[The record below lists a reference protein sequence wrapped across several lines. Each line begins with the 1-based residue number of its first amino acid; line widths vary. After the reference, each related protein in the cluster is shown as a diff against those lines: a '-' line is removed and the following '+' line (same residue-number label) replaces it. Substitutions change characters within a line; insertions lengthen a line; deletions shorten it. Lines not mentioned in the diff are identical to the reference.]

1 MTKEI
6 TSLVNVIVFDKDQNI
21 IISNTLV
28 GNDVQL
34 AEHIFINECRDHFT
48 KDFHEYDQDT
58 IDALLEDGY
67 EEDDRKIVF
76 INHPEVKITQLI
88 GE

>member
-1 MTKEI
+1 MNKP
-6 TSLVNVIVFDKDQNI
+6 TSIINVIVFDKDQNT
-21 IISNTLV
+21 IISNTV
-28 GNDVQL
+28 IVNDAQL
-34 AEHIFINECRDHFT
+34 AEHVFINECRDHFT

-76 INHPEVKITQLI
+76 INHPEVKITQ
-88 GE
+88 GVFE